1 MYYSPIF
8 QILLVRASKFD
19 LAVINT
25 TYASSLVLSIFNC
38 FFWFRL
44 PPTYVRGGQG
54 LGGKDGK
61 GSVAACS
68 WASGI

>member
-38 FFWFRL
+38 FFLVSFATNLCAGWPGTGWEGR
-44 PPTYVRGGQG
+44 QG
-54 LGGKDGK
+54 
-61 GSVAACS
+61 
-68 WASGI
+68 